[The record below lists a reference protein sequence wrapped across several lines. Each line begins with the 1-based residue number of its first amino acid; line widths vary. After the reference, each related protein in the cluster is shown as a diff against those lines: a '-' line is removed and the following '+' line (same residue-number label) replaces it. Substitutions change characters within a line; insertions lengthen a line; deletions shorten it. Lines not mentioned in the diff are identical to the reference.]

1 MALSVKSMASW
12 SLAEPRFSMV
22 GILCPIVGKETFV
35 STSSRVVSVLFREE
49 FCDFAYLEDRVR
61 AR

>member
-1 MALSVKSMASW
+1 
-12 SLAEPRFSMV
+12 MV